1 MTRSSSSSL
10 AANSWWRTWRT
21 VATYPRKRGQPTSK
35 NGTYLL
41 IVKTRYPGRM
51 ESPGDLLREARS
63 RAGLSQSDLAARAGV
78 TQSVISEYEAGKRQ
92 PAVPT
97 LARLVAATGHELT
110 LGLER
115 SDPAV
120 RGLPDTPLGRRLRQ
134 HRKALQD
141 AVRSAGASNLR
152 VFGSVARGD
161 DGPDSDVDLLVDL
174 PEQTS
179 LFAVLA
185 LEGTLER
192 ILKVRVD
199 LAPVTSLKPRVRA
212 EALADAVAL

>member
-1 MTRSSSSSL
+1 MGELKERHV
-10 AANSWWRTWRT
+10 R
-21 VATYPRKRGQPTSK
+21 
-35 NGTYLL
+35 L
-41 IVKTRYPGRM
+41 IGKTRYALRV
-51 ESPGDLLREARS
+51 ESTGELLREARR
-63 RAGLSQSDLAARAGV
+63 RAGLSQSELAARAGV
-78 TQSVISEYEAGKRQ
+78 TQSVVSEYEADKRQ

-115 SDPAV
+115 RDPAV

-134 HRKALQD
+134 HRKALLE
-141 AVRSAGASNLR
+141 AVRDAGASNLR
-152 VFGSVARGD
+152 VFGSVARGE

-192 ILKVRVD
+192 ILKVNVD
-199 LAPVTSLKPRVRA
+199 LAPVSSLKPRVRD

>member
-1 MTRSSSSSL
+1 M
-10 AANSWWRTWRT
+10 
-21 VATYPRKRGQPTSK
+21 
-35 NGTYLL
+35 
-41 IVKTRYPGRM
+41 
-51 ESPGDLLREARS
+51 REARR
-63 RAGLSQSDLAARAGV
+63 RAGLSQSELAARAGV
-78 TQSVISEYEAGKRQ
+78 AQSVVSEYEADKRQ

-110 LGLER
+110 LGLR
-115 SDPAV
+115 RTDPAV
-120 RGLPDTPLGRRLRQ
+120 RGLPDTALGRRLRQ
-134 HRKALQD
+134 HRKALLE
-141 AVRSAGASNLR
+141 AVRDAGASNLR
-152 VFGSVARGD
+152 VFGSVARGE

-192 ILKVRVD
+192 ILKVNVD
-199 LAPVTSLKPRVRA
+199 LAPVSSLKPRVRD